1 MYKGE
6 GGHDELLLV
15 DTFLLTNVTQIRVI
29 AATAHML
36 V

>member
-15 DTFLLTNVTQIRVI
+15 DTVLLTNVTQIRVA
-29 AATAHML
+29 AATAHIL